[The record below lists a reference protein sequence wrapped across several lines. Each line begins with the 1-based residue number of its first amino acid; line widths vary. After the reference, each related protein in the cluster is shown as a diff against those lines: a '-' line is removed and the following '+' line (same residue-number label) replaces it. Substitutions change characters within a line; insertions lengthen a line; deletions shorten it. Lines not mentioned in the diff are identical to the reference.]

1 MLFALLL
8 LLTTTTTTTTS
19 TTTTSFPTTTFDLS
33 SARHQ
38 EHLIRVALGVDNFR
52 HGSFPSI
59 LDESLFPRPHRLRR
73 PSPSVA
79 SRHHI
84 QYPSNVHVA
93 RTSGDVYISSFQS
106 NQVYRIR
113 AAADGEPEIFARGTY
128 CNSFEPCI
136 TLSGP
141 WVRFVVVV
149 VSSVLSYMFLYSFFN
164 LFFLDPDAVIVFSF
178 SLSLSLSFVCL
189 GTCFKHEKR

>member
-1 MLFALLL
+1 MLFVLLL
-8 LLTTTTTTTTS
+8 LLTTTTS
-19 TTTTSFPTTTFDLS
+19 LPTTNFDLS

-38 EHLIRVALGVDNFR
+38 DHLLRVALGVDHFR
-52 HGSFPSI
+52 DGSFPSI

-84 QYPSNVHVA
+84 QYPSNVHVVRA
-93 RTSGDVYISSFQS
+93 SGDVYISSFQS

-113 AAADGEPEIFARGTY
+113 AADGEPEIFARGTY

-141 WVRFVVVV
+141 WVRFHVVVRLV
-149 VSSVLSYMFLYSFFN
+149 FSLCFH
-164 LFFLDPDAVIVFSF
+164 IVFLICSFSILTLISLSLSLSLSF
-178 SLSLSLSFVCL
+178 SLSLSLSLLFRDL
-189 GTCFKHEKR
+189 LQT